1 MVGAPASQTRKA
13 SDRTAADRS
22 VFARGTDF
30 PEDLLWEVGRA
41 RFYASRRRDLRLLI
55 RLVAM
60 PALQDTYAPN
70 NRCFGCG
77 PANEK
82 GLRIKSRVEGDEVV
96 AEWHP
101 EPHHQ
106 AFEGIL
112 NGGICGALLDCHSN
126 WTAAHHL
133 MKKSGADSPPCTVT
147 ADFHVV
153 LKRPTPMDAPL
164 HLRAHVVESTDD
176 RAVVEATLEANG
188 KVTATCRGTFVAV
201 KEGHPAYHRW

>member
-1 MVGAPASQTRKA
+1 MS
-13 SDRTAADRS
+13 
-22 VFARGTDF
+22 
-30 PEDLLWEVGRA
+30 E
-41 RFYASRRRDLRLLI
+41 
-55 RLVAM
+55 
-60 PALQDTYAPN
+60 ALQDTYAPN

-77 PANEK
+77 PSNEK

-96 AEWHP
+96 AEWRP
-101 EPHHQ
+101 DPHHQ

-133 MKKSGADSPPCTVT
+133 MKKAGADSPPCTVT

-188 KVTATCRGTFVAV
+188 RVTATCRGTFVAV